1 MSSENWLKK
10 NSPLN
15 FLFTST
21 LFLLFEKELE
31 RQKYIYTKGCVGQF
45 EKWLQDNLIIV
56 AGIFVGIAL
65 LQVSLCRLLF
75 LQTFVKLCVYLKLTI
90 WLSSDFVPS
99 LAPSGDSRRHQ
110 ANPCNTAVCF
120 MFSVFWA
127 HFL

>member
-1 MSSENWLKK
+1 MPSSAVTDWAKCYLFVLTHISHRSEFRCLFVFNHVKGQCPLRTDLKI
-10 NSPLN
+10 NLPFN

-65 LQVSLCRLLF
+65 LQVSLCL
-75 LQTFVKLCVYLKLTI
+75 
-90 WLSSDFVPS
+90 
-99 LAPSGDSRRHQ
+99 
-110 ANPCNTAVCF
+110 
-120 MFSVFWA
+120 
-127 HFL
+127 